1 MCALKAVCQ
10 NSEQRGI
17 HANAPMIPSNIRT
30 GLVGEVEESTEHTD
44 TVIALMRVFMKDA
57 IVVAGRY
64 TCAQGRNSVS
74 GVDMQR
80 ALKYCAR
87 TFFQR
92 DDNDLADVVR
102 REQEEMQNESTDE
115 EDESTDG
122 DEGETD
128 EDAESTDESEG
139 EGEEDTYGGV
149 PDPSDVQLARN
160 VDTVVQHWE
169 AWQPDDPVHALI
181 KRAIDNTP
189 VQ

>member
-1 MCALKAVCQ
+1 
-10 NSEQRGI
+10 
-17 HANAPMIPSNIRT
+17 MIPSTIRT
-30 GLVGEVEESTEHTD
+30 GLVGDVEESTDDTN

-74 GVDMQR
+74 GADMQC

-115 EDESTDG
+115 EDESTD
-122 DEGETD
+122 E
-128 EDAESTDESEG
+128 EDESTDESEG
-139 EGEEDTYGGV
+139 EGEEETYAGV

-160 VDTVVQHWE
+160 VDAVLQHWD

>member
-1 MCALKAVCQ
+1 
-10 NSEQRGI
+10 
-17 HANAPMIPSNIRT
+17 MIPSTIRT
-30 GLVGEVEESTEHTD
+30 GLVGEVEEGTEHTD

-74 GVDMQR
+74 GADMQR
-80 ALKYCAR
+80 TLKYCAR

-115 EDESTDG
+115 EEESED
-122 DEGETD
+122 DDDDATD
-128 EDAESTDESEG
+128 EED
-139 EGEEDTYGGV
+139 EGEEDETYTGV
-149 PDPSDVQLARN
+149 PEPSDVQLARN
-160 VDTVVQHWE
+160 VDTVVQHWD
-169 AWQPDDPVHALI
+169 AWHPEDPVHVLI

-189 VQ
+189 VQE

>member
-1 MCALKAVCQ
+1 
-10 NSEQRGI
+10 
-17 HANAPMIPSNIRT
+17 MIPSTIRT
-30 GLVGEVEESTEHTD
+30 GLVGEVEESSEHTE

-92 DDNDLADVVR
+92 DDNELADVVR
-102 REQEEMQNESTDE
+102 REQEEMQNESTDQ

-139 EGEEDTYGGV
+139 EGEEDTYTGV

-160 VDTVVQHWE
+160 VDTVVQHWD

>member
-1 MCALKAVCQ
+1 
-10 NSEQRGI
+10 
-17 HANAPMIPSNIRT
+17 
-30 GLVGEVEESTEHTD
+30 
-44 TVIALMRVFMKDA
+44 MRVFMKDA

-74 GVDMQR
+74 GEDMQR

-102 REQEEMQNESTDE
+102 REQEEMQNESTGEDEESEEEDE
-115 EDESTDG
+115 EDEEDE
-122 DEGETD
+122 EGE
-128 EDAESTDESEG
+128 EG
-139 EGEEDTYGGV
+139 EEGEEDEESENEIKESEDEDDETYTGV

-160 VDTVVQHWE
+160 VDTVVQHWD
-169 AWQPDDPVHALI
+169 AWQPEDPVHVLI

>member
-1 MCALKAVCQ
+1 
-10 NSEQRGI
+10 
-17 HANAPMIPSNIRT
+17 MIPSTIRT
-30 GLVGEVEESTEHTD
+30 GLVGEVNESTEHTN

-92 DDNDLADVVR
+92 DDTDLADVVR
-102 REQEEMQNESTDE
+102 REQEEMQNESTGED
-115 EDESTDG
+115 DESTDG
-122 DEGETD
+122 EGETD
-128 EDAESTDESEG
+128 EDAESTDDSDG
-139 EGEEDTYGGV
+139 DGEEDTYTGV
-149 PDPSDVQLARN
+149 PEPSDVQLARN

>member
-1 MCALKAVCQ
+1 
-10 NSEQRGI
+10 
-17 HANAPMIPSNIRT
+17 MIPSVIRT
-30 GLVGEVEESTEHTD
+30 GLVGEVEENTEHTN

-74 GVDMQR
+74 GADMQR

-92 DDNDLADVVR
+92 GDDDLADIVR

-115 EDESTDG
+115 EEESEDG
-122 DEGETD
+122 DEATD
-128 EDAESTDESEG
+128 EEVESTGESEED
-139 EGEEDTYGGV
+139 EGHEDETYAGV
-149 PDPSDVQLARN
+149 PEPSDVQLARN
-160 VDTVVQHWE
+160 VDTVVQHWD
-169 AWQPDDPVHALI
+169 AWNPEDPVHAII

>member
-1 MCALKAVCQ
+1 
-10 NSEQRGI
+10 
-17 HANAPMIPSNIRT
+17 MIPSTIRS

-92 DDNDLADVVR
+92 DDNDLANVVR

-115 EDESTDG
+115 EEES
-122 DEGETD
+122 TD
-128 EDAESTDESEG
+128 EDAESAVESEG
-139 EGEEDTYGGV
+139 EGEEDTYTGV

-160 VDTVVQHWE
+160 VDTVVQHWD
-169 AWQPDDPVHALI
+169 AWTPEDPVYALI

>member
-1 MCALKAVCQ
+1 
-10 NSEQRGI
+10 
-17 HANAPMIPSNIRT
+17 MIPSTIRT
-30 GLVGEVEESTEHTD
+30 GLVGEVEGSTEHTNA
-44 TVIALMRVFMKDA
+44 VIALMRVFMKDA

-64 TCAQGRNSVS
+64 TCAQGRNGVS

-92 DDNDLADVVR
+92 DDNDLEDVVR

-115 EDESTDG
+115 EEENTDDE
-122 DEGETD
+122 EVTD
-128 EDAESTDESEG
+128 EDAESMGESEG
-139 EGEEDTYGGV
+139 EEEGDTYTGV
-149 PDPSDVQLARN
+149 PEPSDVQLARN
-160 VDTVVQHWE
+160 VDTVVQHWDM
-169 AWQPDDPVHALI
+169 WQPEDPVHALI

>member
-1 MCALKAVCQ
+1 
-10 NSEQRGI
+10 
-17 HANAPMIPSNIRT
+17 MIPSTIRT
-30 GLVGEVEESTEHTD
+30 GFVGEVDESTEHTD

-74 GVDMQR
+74 GADMQR

-115 EDESTDG
+115 EEEGTDDEEATDEDVESTD
-122 DEGETD
+122 DTEEEEGETY
-128 EDAESTDESEG
+128 T
-139 EGEEDTYGGV
+139 GV
-149 PDPSDVQLARN
+149 PEPSDVQLARN
-160 VDTVVQHWE
+160 VDTVVQYWDV
-169 AWQPDDPVHALI
+169 WQPDDPVHALI